1 MSAPMTPER
10 LAEIRAWL
18 AWEYRSSFG
27 ERGEQVAAEL
37 LAEVDRLTGLL
48 GSHADG
54 HRCTC
59 TMTDPGIRHG
69 DNAHPPEWEQDPW
82 CLTHP
87 DMDVILAEVARLRAQ
102 VAVAESF
109 TAERP
114 AYIQAIK
121 ASPHADAD
129 YWRWQGHAESR
140 RHLSERLAALDS
152 DGLGLWTVPNHLTG
166 DLT

>member
-27 ERGEQVAAEL
+27 ERGEQIAAEL
-37 LAEVDRLTGLL
+37 LAEVERLTGLL

-69 DNAHPPEWEQDPW
+69 DNAHPPEWQHDPW

-87 DMDVILAEVARLRAQ
+87 DMDVILAEV
-102 VAVAESF
+102 
-109 TAERP
+109 
-114 AYIQAIK
+114 
-121 ASPHADAD
+121 
-129 YWRWQGHAESR
+129 
-140 RHLSERLAALDS
+140 ERLTGLLDSVRTWATEHYDPLAHEGADTSELIEILDDAELIETPEQSAALVD
-152 DGLGLWTVPNHLTG
+152 TVPDHLTG
-166 DLT
+166 DLK